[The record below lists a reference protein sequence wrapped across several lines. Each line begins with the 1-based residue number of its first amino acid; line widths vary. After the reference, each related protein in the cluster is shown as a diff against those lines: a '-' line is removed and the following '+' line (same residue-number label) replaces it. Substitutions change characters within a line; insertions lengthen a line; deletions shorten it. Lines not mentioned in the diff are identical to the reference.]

1 MIINEK
7 TLESGITSKLAADL
21 IEQHET
27 KLPRLIKLRDYYLG
41 RHDILNRLRA
51 SEGTANNRVVCNHA
65 KYIVDMAQSYL
76 TGNKISYSCS
86 DGYDIE
92 AVKNAYEEQD
102 IACMDSELSKT
113 VNIYGRAY
121 ELIYADEDSHP
132 RSAVLQPENAFVVY
146 AQSVAERPLLGVYY
160 YKTFDMQGRCTG
172 VVCNVY
178 DSSYLYRFEAG
189 QDSYRSLVLSGTERH
204 YFKAVPLIEYRNN
217 AERQGDFEQLIPLI
231 DAYNLLC
238 SDRVNDKEQFVDAFL
253 FLSGIEIDSLQ
264 AKKLKAERIL
274 MGYDGSDARYLSKV
288 MSESDIKVLRDDLK
302 DDIHRFSMV
311 PDLSDESFGNNL
323 SGVAIKYKLLG
334 FEQAVKNKERLFAKG
349 LKQRFA
355 LYNTYL
361 AKLARMSVVPAHRIE
376 VTFTYNLPANELE
389 IAQMISLL
397 TGTVSTET
405 LLERLPF
412 VADAKEEAELADAE
426 KAESYRRRIESTAE
440 LAAGGGY

>member
-7 TLESGITSKLAADL
+7 ILESGITSKLAADL

-27 KLPRLIKLRDYYLG
+27 ELPRLIKLRDYYLG

-146 AQSVAERPLLGVYY
+146 AQSVEERPLLGVYY
-160 YKTFDMQGRCTG
+160 YKTYDMQGCCTG

-178 DSSYLYRFEAG
+178 DSGYVYRFEAQ
-189 QDSYRSLVLSGTERH
+189 QDSYRSLVLSETEGH
-204 YFKAVPLIEYRNN
+204 YFNAVPIIEYLNN

-238 SDRVNDKEQFVDAFL
+238 SDRVNDKEQFVDSFL
-253 FLSGIEIDSLQ
+253 FLSGIEIDSAQ
-264 AKKLKAERIL
+264 ARKLKSERIL
-274 MGYDGSDARYLSKV
+274 MGYEGADARYLSKV

-311 PDLSDESFGNNL
+311 SDLSDESFGNNL

-334 FEQAVKNKERLFAKG
+334 FEQAVKNKERLFTKG
-349 LKQRFA
+349 LKRRFE
-355 LYNTYL
+355 LYNRYL
-361 AKLARMSVVPAHRIE
+361 AMLSQMSEVPAHRVEI
-376 VTFTYNLPANELE
+376 TFTYNLPANELE

-397 TGTVSTET
+397 TGTVSNET
-405 LLERLPF
+405 LIDRLPF
-412 VADAKEEAELADAE
+412 ISDAKEEAELAEAE
-426 KAESYRRRIESTAE
+426 KNESYRHRLESTQDLAE
-440 LAAGGGY
+440 GGGY

>member
-1 MIINEK
+1 MIIDEK
-7 TLESGITSKLAADL
+7 ILESGITSKLAADL

-27 KLPRLIKLRDYYLG
+27 ELPRLIKLRDYYLG

-76 TGNKISYSCS
+76 TGNKISYAVSE
-86 DGYDIE
+86 GYDIE

-121 ELIYADEDSHP
+121 ELIYADEDSRP

-160 YKTFDMQGRCTG
+160 YKTFDMQERCTG
-172 VVCNVY
+172 VVCNIY

-189 QDSYRSLVLSGTERH
+189 QDSYRSLMLSGTEQH
-204 YFKAVPLIEYRNN
+204 YFNAVPLIEYRNN

-361 AKLARMSVVPAHRIE
+361 AKLAKMSVVPAHRIE

-426 KAESYRRRIESTAE
+426 KTESYRRRIESTAE

>member
-7 TLESGITSKLAADL
+7 ILESGITSRLAADL
-21 IEQHET
+21 LEQHEAE
-27 KLPRLIKLRDYYLG
+27 LPRLTKLHDYYLG

-76 TGNKISYSCS
+76 TGNKISYACS
-86 DGYDIE
+86 EGYDIE
-92 AVKNAYEEQD
+92 AVKNSYEEQD
-102 IACMDSELSKT
+102 IAYTDSELSKT

-253 FLSGIEIDSLQ
+253 FLSGIEIDSAQ

-349 LKQRFA
+349 LKRRFE
-355 LYNTYL
+355 LYNRYL
-361 AKLARMSVVPAHRIE
+361 AMLSKMSEVPVHRVEI
-376 VTFTYNLPANELE
+376 TFTYNLPANELE

-397 TGTVSTET
+397 TGTVSSET

-412 VADAKEEAELADAE
+412 VSDAKEEAELAAE
-426 KAESYRRRIESTAE
+426 EKTESYRRRLESTQGLAE
-440 LAAGGGY
+440 GGGY